1 MLGQVNALTQQI
13 QRATDEAQAL
23 SQEEQALTKEWQE
36 VCADLNISLN
46 IQEDIAPWMN
56 EQEQYE
62 RQLYQLSQ
70 RLTLQNQLNEQ
81 QAQERQYQQQLSAT
95 RQALE
100 NACSRCRCMFL
111 KRGRDRPAVRPGN
124 GIQPVAGKTDA
135 VCCDSGAH

>member
-1 MLGQVNALTQQI
+1 
-13 QRATDEAQAL
+13 
-23 SQEEQALTKEWQE
+23 
-36 VCADLNISLN
+36 
-46 IQEDIAPWMN
+46 MN

-100 NACSRCRCMFL
+100 NALLALSL
-111 KRGRDRPAVRPGN
+111 HVPEEG
-124 GIQPVAGKTDA
+124 
-135 VCCDSGAH
+135 

>member
-13 QRATDEAQAL
+13 QRAAEAQAL

-36 VCADLNISLN
+36 VRRPEYLIEYSGRYR
-46 IQEDIAPWMN
+46 PWMN

-100 NACSRCRCMFL
+100 NALLALSL
-111 KRGRDRPAVRPGN
+111 HVPEEGKRRPA
-124 GIQPVAGKTDA
+124 DA
-135 VCCDSGAH
+135 EFNLWQEKRSMLRFRAH